1 MGKARDGIA
10 PMSAPQSNC
19 PPNFKYRSIAEI
31 FKEFQTKLEG
41 KTFVDPCGQE
51 SRFFA
56 LNFPHLIK
64 LEFFDQNVG
73 LWVPAKASKAVA
85 QLRSGN
91 LDESK
96 YRIQDESRARTLFWL
111 PGIIEKPDEIHQNIR
126 GNQTEVYS
134 KHYVLKSGRAQ
145 LKVVLVKRNSAGGA
159 EITSFWCDHR
169 YHQKC
174 IKLPAKHP

>member
-1 MGKARDGIA
+1 MRRVKVGTALK
-10 PMSAPQSNC
+10 SAPRSNC

-31 FKEFQTKLEG
+31 FKEFQAKLEG
-41 KTFVDPCGQE
+41 KTFVDPCGRE

-56 LNFPHLIK
+56 RNFPHLIK
-64 LEFFDQNVG
+64 LEYFDQNVG
-73 LWVPAKASKAVA
+73 HWVPAKASKAVA

-111 PGIIEKPDEIHQNIR
+111 PEIIENPDGIHDNIR
-126 GNQTEVYS
+126 VNQTEVYS
-134 KHYVLKSGRAQ
+134 KHYVLKSGKSQ
-145 LKVVLVKRNSAGGA
+145 LKVVLVKRDSTGGA
-159 EITSFWCDHR
+159 VITSFWCDHK

>member
-1 MGKARDGIA
+1 MGKVKVGTA
-10 PMSAPQSNC
+10 PKSGPQSNC
-19 PPNFKYRSIAEI
+19 PPNYKYGSIAEI
-31 FKEFQTKLEG
+31 FKEFQAKLEG

-56 LNFPHLIK
+56 LSFPHLVK
-64 LEFFDQNVG
+64 LEFFDENVG
-73 LWVPAKASKAVA
+73 HWVPAKASKAVA

-111 PGIIEKPDEIHQNIR
+111 PEIIEKPDEIHHNIR

-134 KHYVLKSGRAQ
+134 KRYVFKSGRTQ
-145 LKVVLVKRNSAGGA
+145 LKVVLVKRDSSGGA
-159 EITSFWCDHR
+159 VITSFWCDHR